1 MSGGGSWV
9 APRRGANV
17 FVVQGGNRASYFV
30 TFPPFVL
37 MFAKKSPYTENR
49 ASSSLPFD
57 FEKNGSEEEGG
68 GLELMI
74 SPDN

>member
-1 MSGGGSWV
+1 
-9 APRRGANV
+9 
-17 FVVQGGNRASYFV
+17 
-30 TFPPFVL
+30 